1 MVHSWPE
8 TWCRKDRSRKV
19 PANFNFKLWSA
30 TSSIGSISRTIGIG
44 SVSGNLGDEMVD
56 PTTIREIAE
65 RNAKFLTLK
74 PSRGH
79 LTGVTKARI
88 IGGLRCEIEEGP
100 WKLAADMPVKAGGD
114 DTAPTPGM
122 LGRGALASCL
132 AIGIS
137 IWAARLGVPI
147 DALEVEVQADF
158 DVRGELGVGEHIPPG
173 YQEVRYMVSIDSPAS
188 QETLAELL
196 ETAERHSPY
205 VDVYSR
211 ALTMRRVLRL
221 NGIAV

>member
-1 MVHSWPE
+1 M
-8 TWCRKDRSRKV
+8 
-19 PANFNFKLWSA
+19 A
-30 TSSIGSISRTIGIG
+30 
-44 SVSGNLGDEMVD
+44 D

-65 RNAKFLTLK
+65 RNARTLTLK

-88 IGGLRCEIEEGP
+88 VGGVRCEIEEGV

-114 DTAPTPGM
+114 GTAPSPGM

-132 AIGIS
+132 AIGIT
-137 IWAARLGVPI
+137 IWAARLGIPI

-158 DVRGELGVGEHIPPG
+158 DARGELGVGKHIPPG
-173 YQEVRYMVSIDSPAS
+173 YQEVRYLVSIDSPAS
-188 QETLAELL
+188 EDALFDLL

-205 VDVYSR
+205 LDVFSR
-211 ALTMRRVLRL
+211 GQTMQRVLRL
-221 NGIAV
+221 NGKAV